1 MDEVLYKK
9 RVAAAIREPRAPNE
23 LVERTVTRGQCLVE
37 GRAAQRRL
45 AELKGTP
52 PNRELQ
58 RLAAQ
63 SLVGQL
69 MYTTGPPQAV
79 SGQEMVEA
87 LLQNADFLQVLTRP
101 PDELLQALRTGELLR
116 DLTGEKPPE
125 TLRNPQP
132 GERVRNNSG
141 PCR

>member
-1 MDEVLYKK
+1 MNEVLYKK
-9 RVAAAIREPRAPNE
+9 RVAAAIREPRAPNA

-63 SLVGQL
+63 SVVGQL
-69 MYTTGPPQAV
+69 MYTSEPPQSV

-87 LLQNADFLQVLTRP
+87 LLQNEDFLQALTRP

-125 TLRNPQP
+125 ISKSPQP
-132 GERVRNNSG
+132 GEQVRKSGG
-141 PCR
+141 PCL